1 MIRFSVLIGLH
12 FTYWHID
19 LNMGKYFPFQ
29 AIKFTHDENIILD
42 FGPIFFIYLCRM
54 NEPGFVSLASI
65 DL

>member
-42 FGPIFFIYLCRM
+42 FGPIFYL
-54 NEPGFVSLASI
+54 FV
-65 DL
+65 